1 MRPFKHA
8 IARSLLL
15 SVAIATMAAS
25 SVLAG
30 PMAGTKQGAA
40 VPGSYGAAVT
50 AWEAFKAAQPAACSA
65 AVDSTQHLTGRRT
78 GTVVLVLHGYAG
90 NPAQMQPLMDMFGT
104 DVNII
109 APRLAGHFD
118 QNMDA
123 LDDATFDQWI
133 AQAQQSLAIAQ
144 ALGDRVIVAGYSLGG
159 LLASRLALESPD
171 AIDRL
176 VLLAPAWKLQPRAV
190 VESDLG
196 ALLGIRRS
204 SLGDTQ
210 ICEVDHFDL
219 SARGAVEVHR
229 LAQEVERTY
238 RQGGTSAFALISHPI
253 LISVGGTDQI
263 VDTPYVLAQLPDEH
277 PVVHL
282 VEDPTEGHLWYMQSQ
297 DLYRTGNAIGD
308 AFVGQFRT
316 FVAQ

>member
-1 MRPFKHA
+1 MGSYLNSF
-8 IARSLLL
+8 IRSLLM
-15 SVAIATMAAS
+15 SVAITAAAAGTA
-25 SVLAG
+25 VAG
-30 PMAGTKQGAA
+30 PTTATKQGTA
-40 VPGSYGAAVT
+40 VPDSYGAAVA
-50 AWEAFKAAQPAACSA
+50 AWEAFKAAQPAACSP
-65 AVDSTQHLTGRRT
+65 AVDSSQHLTGRRT
-78 GTVVLVLHGYAG
+78 GTAVLVLHGYAG
-90 NPAQMQPLMDMFGT
+90 NPAQMQPLMNMFGT

-123 LDDATFDQWI
+123 LDNATFAQWI
-133 AQAQQSLAIAQ
+133 AQAQESLAIAQ
-144 ALGDRVIVAGYSLGG
+144 ALGERVIVAGYSLGG
-159 LLASRLALESPD
+159 LLASRLALESPG

-176 VLLAPAWKLQPRAV
+176 VLLAPAWKLRARAV
-190 VESDLG
+190 VESDIG

-210 ICEVDHFDL
+210 VCEVDHFDL

-238 RQGGTSAFALISHPI
+238 RQGGTSAFALIPLPL

-263 VDTPYVLAQLPDEH
+263 VDTPYVLDQLPEEG